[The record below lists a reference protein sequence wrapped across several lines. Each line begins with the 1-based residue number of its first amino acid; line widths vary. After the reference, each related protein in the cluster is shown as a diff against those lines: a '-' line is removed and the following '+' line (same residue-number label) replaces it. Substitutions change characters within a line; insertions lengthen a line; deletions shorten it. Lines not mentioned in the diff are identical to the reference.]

1 MDIAAMS
8 TMLNQGKIMQQA
20 NFSVMEMAMNS
31 AENSGQMI
39 RDLADTNTQVMEQ
52 SINPHIG
59 VNIDMKL

>member
-20 NFSVMEMAMNS
+20 NYSVMKMAMNS

-39 RDLADTNTQVMEQ
+39 KDLANTNTRVMEQ